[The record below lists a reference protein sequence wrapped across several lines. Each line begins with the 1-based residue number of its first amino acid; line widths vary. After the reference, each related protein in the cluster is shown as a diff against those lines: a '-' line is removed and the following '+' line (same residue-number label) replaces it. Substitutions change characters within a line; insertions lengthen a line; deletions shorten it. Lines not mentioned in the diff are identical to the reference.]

1 MSSEKFEENKA
12 EVLKIDT
19 AKDFAKYVELYG
31 EERAQGYLD
40 AMLHVLQDTDEMFTH
55 RYAPMQQRIS
65 SPANV
70 RTKLKNYLWDKTEL
84 MNNLNVEFIPK
95 NIWK

>member
-1 MSSEKFEENKA
+1 MSTDEFKDNKT
-12 EVLKIDT
+12 EILKIQT
-19 AKDFAKYVELYG
+19 SSDFAKYVELYG

-40 AMLHVLQDTDEMFTH
+40 AMLHILQDTDEMFTH
-55 RYAPMQQRIS
+55 RVAPMCQRLS

-70 RTKLKNYLWDKTEL
+70 RTKLKNYVWDKTEL
-84 MNNLNVEFIPK
+84 MNSLDIRFLPK